1 MIVLCL
7 NSPKDWGSSTG
18 TVRPNRQTIP
28 MFQTGLKSMK
38 VLTALTLTFLFAL
51 TAAAADCEDPT
62 REVLPQ
68 CRGTVMIETPSES
81 GAGVTIGYADD
92 GVFVLTARHV
102 VKEDKSI
109 KVSFYDK
116 KNVWFPAHLERAS
129 EDEGIDLA
137 VIKVVPTKGAKLPP
151 DLPKFKVRE
160 EVRPDEWIYIISYRD
175 NEPWQRDSTKIRRGS
190 VNTDQRKFAYDSE
203 TEKLGISGGP
213 VFDTTGSLM
222 GIAYVQKNPND
233 GAAIKISQFWV
244 WLQEKSHASLLTKG
258 AVPPINTGLTSP
270 PAPSSS
276 PTIEVELTSVDVPAN
291 TQAGW
296 SYQVFLS
303 EEEKISEEEPLF
315 KELIP
320 TPTPST
326 LPPAAQPPT
335 VKKKVVT
342 LPREDRLL
350 VKVVATGPDAPHIV
364 QAQAPLDFSNQHSIL
379 VGLTTRPSAPTRG
392 TSRRRLQRDR
402 RSGREPALEKDSF
415 TFYLTLKKVQV
426 SRFAIERK
434 PLIEALGIQGR
445 DLNALIAEGE
455 KTAKEADVKAL
466 RQRFHWWKIR
476 CSLTLNNMDDLVRAL
491 KWQPM
496 MSDQNRRPITFKA
509 GFDEVAGTLSENVSN
524 LEHDEVLERIENS
537 VEYLNR
543 VIKRLR
549 DGSPDLHPRSVKTD
563 GQQTS
568 PAPVAGPEPPQCQ
581 WLRGGMPAT
590 QRPAAAHNSLAR
602 RWRR

>member
-1 MIVLCL
+1 
-7 NSPKDWGSSTG
+7 
-18 TVRPNRQTIP
+18 
-28 MFQTGLKSMK
+28 MK
-38 VLTALTLTFLFAL
+38 VLTALALTFLFAL

-102 VKEDKSI
+102 VKEGKSI
-109 KVSFYDK
+109 KVYFYDK
-116 KNVWFPAHLERAS
+116 KNVWFPAQLERVS
-129 EDEGIDLA
+129 NDEDIDLA
-137 VIKVVPTKGAKLPP
+137 VIKVFPTKGAKLPH

-160 EVRPDEWIYIISYRD
+160 EVRPDEWVYIISYRD

-213 VFDTTGSLM
+213 VFDATGSLM
-222 GIAYVQKNPND
+222 GVAYVQKNPND

-258 AVPPINTGLTSP
+258 AVPPVDTGLTSP
-270 PAPSSS
+270 PTPSSS
-276 PTIEVELTSVDVPAN
+276 PTIEVELTSVVVPAN
-291 TQAGW
+291 TRAGW
-296 SYQVFLS
+296 SYQLFLS
-303 EEEKISEEEPLF
+303 EEEKISEVEPLL

-320 TPTPST
+320 TPPST
-326 LPPAAQPPT
+326 TL
-335 VKKKVVT
+335 KKKLVT

-350 VKVVATGPDAPHIV
+350 VKVVATGPDASHSV

-379 VGLTTRPSAPTRG
+379 IGLTTRPSAPTKD
-392 TSRRRLQRDR
+392 TSMRRQQRDR
-402 RSGREPALEKDSF
+402 RSGREQAREKDSF
-415 TFYLTLKKVQV
+415 TFYLTLKKVRV
-426 SRFAIERK
+426 SRVPIERK

-455 KTAKEADVKAL
+455 KIAKEADVKAL
-466 RQRFHWWKIR
+466 RQRFHWWKIS
-476 CSLTLNNMDDLVRAL
+476 CSLTLNIMDDLVRAL

-496 MSDQNRRPITFKA
+496 MSDQNGKPITFKA
-509 GFDEVAGTLSENVSN
+509 GFDEVAGTLSENVNN
-524 LEHDEVLERIENS
+524 LGHDEVLERIANG

-549 DGSPDLHPRSVKTD
+549 DRSPDLHPRPGKTD
-563 GQQTS
+563 GQQTP
-568 PAPVAGPEPPQCQ
+568 PAPVAGPELPPWS
-581 WLRGGMPAT
+581 WLSGGMPAT
-590 QRPAAAHNSLAR
+590 QRPAAAPASLAR
-602 RWRR
+602 RSR